1 MSMWQDWQ
9 SLRRFHK
16 LPPRD
21 RSIVF
26 YSETHQDWHHL
37 QPLIDFLVE
46 RLSRP
51 VCHVTSERAAP
62 LPQTPDGDHTFRI
75 RAGALCTWFFQ
86 TIKADVMVLTML
98 DLNNFHLKRSV
109 HPVHYAYVFHSMGST
124 HMVDHASSYDHYDSL
139 LCVGPHHVA
148 EIRRREELHQLTP
161 KHLFAHGYP
170 RLERLVALA
179 GDGEAAPA
187 AAVRPPTPRTTEID
201 RRASAGG
208 APAPRRP
215 AARTTVLLA
224 PTWGEQ
230 SILHVCGEPLIA
242 ALLGAG
248 IGVILRPHYQTTRL
262 APQVVERLVAR
273 FAADPGFRY
282 VERMEESASLLES
295 DVLICDW
302 SAMAIEYALGLGKP
316 VLFVDVP
323 PRVRNPS
330 WAELGLEPMEMRVR
344 RELGAVLALD
354 RVADAPRH
362 VAELMRGAADLR
374 KRNVARREEWVFNF
388 GRSVEA
394 GAREI
399 ARIADE
405 RAGIGARGRQ
415 A

>member
-1 MSMWQDWQ
+1 MSIGQDWK
-9 SLRRFHK
+9 SVRRFQT
-16 LPPRD
+16 LPPAD

-37 QPLIDFLVE
+37 QPLIDFLAGP
-46 RLSRP
+46 LSRT
-51 VCHVTSERAAP
+51 VCHVTSEPTVP
-62 LPQTPDGDHTFRI
+62 LPPTPDADHTFRI
-75 RAGALCTWFFQ
+75 GAGVLCTWFFQ
-86 TIKADVMVLTML
+86 TLKADVMALTML
-98 DLNNFHLKRSV
+98 DLQNFHLKRSV
-109 HPVHYAYVFHSMGST
+109 HPVHYAYVLHSMGST

-148 EIRRREELHQLTP
+148 EIRRREELAGLPP

-170 RLERLVALA
+170 RLERLIASCASA
-179 GDGEAAPA
+179 GGAPA
-187 AAVRPPTPRTTEID
+187 PRQPAARTTSD
-201 RRASAGG
+201 SRASAGG
-208 APAPRRP
+208 APAPRQP
-215 AARTTVLLA
+215 AARTTALLA

-230 SILHVCGEPLIA
+230 STLHVCGEPLIA

-273 FAADPGFRY
+273 FGSDPGFRY
-282 VERMEESASLLES
+282 VERMEESASLFES
-295 DVLICDW
+295 DLLVCDW

-323 PRVRNPS
+323 PRVRNPRY
-330 WAELGLEPMEMRVR
+330 AELGLEPMEMRIR
-344 RELGAVLALD
+344 RELGTVLPLD
-354 RVADAPRH
+354 RVWEAPRY
-362 VAELMRGAADLR
+362 VAELLLRGADFR
-374 KRNVARREEWVFNF
+374 KRIAERREEWVFNF
-388 GRSVEA
+388 GRSVEV

-399 ARIADE
+399 ARIADS

>member
-1 MSMWQDWQ
+1 MWQDWK

-46 RLSRP
+46 RLSRT
-51 VCHVTSERAAP
+51 VCHVTSDPTAP
-62 LPQTPDGDHTFRI
+62 LPSTPDAAHSFRV

-98 DLNNFHLKRSV
+98 DLQNFHLKRSV

-124 HMVDHASSYDHYDSL
+124 HMVDHASSYDHYDTL
-139 LCVGPHHVA
+139 LCVGPHHIA
-148 EIRRREELHQLTP
+148 EIRRREELHRLPP
-161 KHLFAHGYP
+161 KQLFAHGYP

-179 GDGEAAPA
+179 GDSALRPA
-187 AAVRPPTPRTTEID
+187 AGQASTTID
-201 RRASAGG
+201 SRASAGG

-215 AARTTVLLA
+215 AARTTALLA
-224 PTWGEQ
+224 PTWGEH

-248 IGVILRPHYQTTRL
+248 IRVILRPHYQTTRL
-262 APQVVERLVAR
+262 APQVVERLVTR
-273 FAADPGFRY
+273 FGSDPGFHH
-282 VERMEESASLLES
+282 VVRMDESASLFES

-323 PRVRNPS
+323 PRVRNPGY
-330 WAELGLEPMEMRVR
+330 AELGLEPMEMRIR
-344 RELGAVLALD
+344 RELGAVLPLD
-354 RVADAPRH
+354 RVAEAPRH
-362 VAELMRGAADLR
+362 VAELLRGAADLG
-374 KRNVARREEWVFNF
+374 KRNAARREEWVFNF
-388 GRSVEA
+388 GRSVEV

-399 ARIADE
+399 ARLADE

>member
-1 MSMWQDWQ
+1 MSIWQDWK
-9 SLRRFHK
+9 SVRRFQT
-16 LPPRD
+16 LPPAD

-37 QPLIDFLVE
+37 QPLIDFLAGP
-46 RLSRP
+46 LSRT
-51 VCHVTSERAAP
+51 VCHVTSEPTVP
-62 LPQTPDGDHTFRI
+62 LPPTPDADHTFRI
-75 RAGALCTWFFQ
+75 GAGALCTWFFQ
-86 TIKADVMVLTML
+86 TLKADVMALTML
-98 DLNNFHLKRSV
+98 DLQNFHLKRSV

-148 EIRRREELHQLTP
+148 EIRRREELAGLPP

-170 RLERLVALA
+170 RLERLVA
-179 GDGEAAPA
+179 
-187 AAVRPPTPRTTEID
+187 T
-201 RRASAGG
+201 

-215 AARTTVLLA
+215 EARASVLLA

-230 SILHVCGEPLIA
+230 STLHVCGEPLIA

-273 FAADPGFRY
+273 FGSDPGFRY
-282 VERMEESASLLES
+282 VERMEESASLFES
-295 DVLICDW
+295 DLLVCDW

-323 PRVRNPS
+323 PRVRNPRY
-330 WAELGLEPMEMRVR
+330 AELGLEPMEMRIR
-344 RELGAVLALD
+344 RELGTVLPLD
-354 RVADAPRH
+354 RVSEAPRY
-362 VAELMRGAADLR
+362 VAELQLRGADFR
-374 KRNVARREEWVFNF
+374 KRLAERREEWVFNF
-388 GRSVEA
+388 GHSVEV

-399 ARIADE
+399 ARIADS

>member
-1 MSMWQDWQ
+1 MKLWQDWR
-9 SLRRFHK
+9 SYRRFQN
-16 LPPRD
+16 LPPSERN
-21 RSIVF
+21 IVF

-37 QPLIDFLVE
+37 QPLIEFLIE
-46 RLSRP
+46 RLPRT
-51 VCHVTSERAAP
+51 VCHITSEQAAP
-62 LPQTPDGDHTFRI
+62 MPSGPRAGLHVFRI
-75 RAGALCTWFFQ
+75 RPGAVCIWLFQ

-98 DLNNFHLKRSV
+98 DLQNFQLKRSV

-124 HMVDHASSYDHYDSL
+124 HMVDHANSYDHYDSL

-148 EIRRREELHQLTP
+148 EIRRREALQRLAP

-170 RLERLVALA
+170 RLERLVAQA
-179 GDGEAAPA
+179 AAAEPAPA
-187 AAVRPPTPRTTEID
+187 AP
-201 RRASAGG
+201 
-208 APAPRRP
+208 
-215 AARTTVLLA
+215 TTVLLA

-230 SILHVCGEPLIA
+230 SILHVCGEALIA

-248 IGVILRPHYQTTRL
+248 VRVILRPHHQTTRL
-262 APQVVERLVAR
+262 APRLVESLVAR
-273 FAADPGFRY
+273 FDSDPGFRH
-282 VERMEESASLLES
+282 VIRMEESASLLES

-330 WAELGLEPMEMRVR
+330 YTELGLEPMELRIR
-344 RELGAVLALD
+344 RELGTVLPLD
-354 RVADAPRH
+354 HVADAPRH
-362 VAELMRGAADLR
+362 VAELLSGAAELR
-374 KRNVARREEWVFNF
+374 KRNAARREEWVFNF
-388 GRSVEA
+388 GRSVEV

-405 RAGIGARGRQ
+405 RAGLGARGRQ

>member
-1 MSMWQDWQ
+1 MSMWQDWK

-46 RLSRP
+46 RLSRT
-51 VCHVTSERAAP
+51 VCHVTSDPAAP
-62 LPQTPDGDHTFRI
+62 LPPTPDAGHTFRV

-98 DLNNFHLKRSV
+98 DLQNFHLKRSV

-124 HMVDHASSYDHYDSL
+124 HMVDHASSYDHYDTL

-148 EIRRREELHQLTP
+148 EIRRREELHRLPP

-179 GDGEAAPA
+179 D
-187 AAVRPPTPRTTEID
+187 
-201 RRASAGG
+201 S
-208 APAPRRP
+208 PRRP
-215 AARTTVLLA
+215 AAGTTALLA
-224 PTWGEQ
+224 PTWGEH
-230 SILHVCGEPLIA
+230 SILPVCGEPLIA

-248 IGVILRPHYQTTRL
+248 IRVILRPHYQTTRL
-262 APQVVERLVAR
+262 APEVVERLVTR
-273 FAADPGFRY
+273 FGSDPGFHH
-282 VERMEESASLLES
+282 VARMDESASLFES

-302 SAMAIEYALGLGKP
+302 SAMAIEYALGFGKP

-323 PRVRNPS
+323 PRVRNPGY
-330 WAELGLEPMEMRVR
+330 AELGLEPMEMRIR
-344 RELGAVLALD
+344 RELGAVLPLD
-354 RVADAPRH
+354 RVAEAPRH
-362 VAELMRGAADLR
+362 VAELLRGAADLG
-374 KRNVARREEWVFNF
+374 KRNAARREEWVFNF
-388 GRSVEA
+388 GRSVEV

-399 ARIADE
+399 ARLADE

>member
-1 MSMWQDWQ
+1 MWQDWK
-9 SLRRFHK
+9 SFRRFHK

-37 QPLIDFLVE
+37 QPLIDFLIE
-46 RLSRP
+46 RLSRT
-51 VCHVTSERAAP
+51 VCHVTSERTAP
-62 LPQTPDGDHTFRI
+62 LPSAPDASHTFRI
-75 RAGALCTWFFQ
+75 RPGALCTWFFQ
-86 TIKADVMVLTML
+86 TIRADVLVLTML
-98 DLNNFHLKRSV
+98 DLQNFHLKRSV

-148 EIRRREELHQLTP
+148 EIRRREELHRLPP

-179 GDGEAAPA
+179 GDGEP
-187 AAVRPPTPRTTEID
+187 
-201 RRASAGG
+201 

-215 AARTTVLLA
+215 AARTPVESRASAGGPPAPRRPAARTTALLA
-224 PTWGEQ
+224 PTWGEH

-248 IGVILRPHYQTTRL
+248 IRVILRPHYQTTRL

-273 FAADPGFRY
+273 FGSDPGFRH
-282 VERMEESASLLES
+282 VVRMEESDSLLES

-323 PRVRNPS
+323 PRVRNPNY
-330 WAELGLEPMEMRVR
+330 AELGLEPMEMRIR
-344 RELGAVLALD
+344 RELGAVLPLD

-362 VAELMRGAADLR
+362 VAELLSGTADLR
-374 KRNVARREEWVFNF
+374 KRNAARREEWVFNF
-388 GRSVEA
+388 GRSVEV